1 MARRVY
7 IGFHFEKDFWRANQV
22 RNCHAIA
29 PQDIEGFF
37 DPAEYEKAKQKGDEE
52 IKRLICEKLKDTAV
66 TVVLVGTDTKNQ
78 PYVQYTIEQS
88 MAQKNGLL
96 GVYINHLK
104 DQDGQASTLGPVPT
118 VPPSVQ
124 FPTYKWDGKEKMF
137 AMLIEAAGKRSDAL
151 RSKP

>member
-7 IGFHFEKDFWRANQV
+7 FSFHVEKDLWRANQV
-22 RNCHAIA
+22 RDCHAIA

-52 IKRLICEKLKDTAV
+52 IKRLIREKLKDTVV

-88 MAQKNGLL
+88 IAQKNGLL

-104 DQDGQASTLGPVPT
+104 DQDGQASTIGPVPT

-151 RSKP
+151 RSK

>member
-7 IGFHFEKDFWRANQV
+7 FSFHVEKDLWRANQV

-29 PQDIEGFF
+29 PQDTGGFF
-37 DPAEYEKAKQKGDEE
+37 DPAEYEKAKQKGEE
-52 IKRLICEKLKDTAV
+52 EVKRLIREKLKDTTV
-66 TVVLVGTDTKNQ
+66 TVVLVGTETKNQ
-78 PYVQYTIEQS
+78 SYVQYTIEQS
-88 MAQKNGLL
+88 IAQKNGLL

-104 DQDGQASTLGPVPT
+104 DQDGQASTIGPVPT
-118 VPPSVQ
+118 VPPNVQ

-151 RSKP
+151 RSR